1 MTEAPDI
8 VEKRQFERY
17 PLMLESTVSV
27 GQAVLDC
34 VIFNISAGGA
44 KIRLKG
50 SEIRPKNDQIESI
63 VLHIP
68 GFGEFEG
75 RIVWTDDEYVGIQ
88 FRESHKTMVNL
99 VIENAS

>member
-17 PLMLESTVSV
+17 PLMLESTVLV